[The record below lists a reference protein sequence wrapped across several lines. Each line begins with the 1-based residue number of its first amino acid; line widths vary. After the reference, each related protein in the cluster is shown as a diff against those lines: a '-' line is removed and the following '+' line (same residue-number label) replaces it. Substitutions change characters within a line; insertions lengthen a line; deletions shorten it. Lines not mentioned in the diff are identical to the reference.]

1 MGPGPHR
8 LSTASRRRSL
18 GGGPHAWLRVA
29 LKTRPPDCVSPADI
43 LVQPGKDVP
52 APPPDLLWLTP
63 ESPTLSGHLAFHL
76 RQALSG
82 SSVTFVFKRRRCARS
97 PPGQRRCSHV
107 PAPAPHP
114 QAGPIFRTATWPS
127 SPANFKAVPRGSRL
141 SPGPTP
147 LAAAFLLVACHTRDV
162 RGCSHVPPFPPKC
175 QPHWHGFPQRRSV
188 TMFDS
193 ASQED
198 NFMLP
203 GQAVVRQ
210 SLGDALDGGSQV
222 RSWYPARL
230 RLRIAPRAEATRQA
244 QRRKGERPRL
254 LFFILPRDTIAKGK
268 QLKR

>member
-1 MGPGPHR
+1 M
-8 LSTASRRRSL
+8 
-18 GGGPHAWLRVA
+18 
-29 LKTRPPDCVSPADI
+29 C
-43 LVQPGKDVP
+43 Q
-52 APPPDLLWLTP
+52 PPPDLLWLTP
-63 ESPTLSGHLAFHL
+63 ESPTLPGHLAFHL

-82 SSVTFVFKRRRCARS
+82 SSVTFVFKRQRRARS

-114 QAGPIFRTATWPS
+114 QAG
-127 SPANFKAVPRGSRL
+127 PRGSRL

-222 RSWYPARL
+222 HSWYPARL

>member
-1 MGPGPHR
+1 MRNGWWRRASFQSGGRRGEGGMGPGPHR

-82 SSVTFVFKRRRCARS
+82 SSVTFVFKRRRRARS

-114 QAGPIFRTATWPS
+114 QAGPIFRSPTWPS
-127 SPANFKAVPRGSRL
+127 QPREFQGRAPGLPPQPRPHPAGCCFSPCRL
-141 SPGPTP
+141 S
-147 LAAAFLLVACHTRDV
+147 H
-162 RGCSHVPPFPPKC
+162 S
-175 QPHWHGFPQRRSV
+175 
-188 TMFDS
+188 
-193 ASQED
+193 
-198 NFMLP
+198 
-203 GQAVVRQ
+203 
-210 SLGDALDGGSQV
+210 
-222 RSWYPARL
+222 
-230 RLRIAPRAEATRQA
+230 
-244 QRRKGERPRL
+244 
-254 LFFILPRDTIAKGK
+254 
-268 QLKR
+268 

>member
-63 ESPTLSGHLAFHL
+63 ESPTLPGHLAFHL

-82 SSVTFVFKRRRCARS
+82 SSVTFVFKRQRRAWS

-114 QAGPIFRTATWPS
+114 QAG
-127 SPANFKAVPRGSRL
+127 PRGSRL

-193 ASQED
+193 ASQQD

-222 RSWYPARL
+222 HSWYPARL
-230 RLRIAPRAEATRQA
+230 RLLIAPRAEATRQA